1 MEEDTLFEKLKESVW
16 LSRRKIR
23 RCTVKKEDHA
33 ETRISWN
40 SIWNELKKT
49 DWCASEELTQR
60 LKVWYSFSEPSDMAC
75 DKREKRD
82 LSHTLPSFM
91 IKSLVHSE
99 DHWDQEPSTEITSP
113 KKDTVLDKSEKE
125 LIGKSIQQ
133 QIDVAQAQQSLK
145 VSLESGA
152 SSSDVYQTERQTVNQ
167 SLNSFDTQS
176 RWLPPKLSRLN
187 HLAPE
192 FTPAKTKINPVYKT
206 NAQRS
211 HTNQKYKIQSKA
223 VVKEHWCPPGRP
235 PVSERMSIFIP
246 RAPRETFTER
256 RVEQWNSEKME
267 TKSFRGK
274 QAYPP
279 HETFTQRNVEK
290 RTSKELKTKV
300 ITSKLGAPIRSS
312 FQDFQLRLKHSNAN
326 YLSPSTSC
334 VRVESPRDKR
344 KVFGL
349 DNPNP
354 NPDVPSCKTKPIYH
368 KRNRR
373 ASWKKKGKYSSP
385 SKEVPAKPKGPVFP
399 PKDYIC
405 EKGDWLVH
413 AIVSLSSKPEDVK
426 SALEKRGYKLK
437 YILKRKCNL
446 PNKWVCSLIASADRT
461 HILTSENIW
470 LNSWEVEFV
479 CSEEEIAPFL
489 GSPE

>member
-23 RCTVKKEDHA
+23 KCKVKKKDHA

-60 LKVWYSFSEPSDMAC
+60 LKVWYSFSEPSDMATE
-75 DKREKRD
+75 KREKRD

-99 DHWDQEPSTEITSP
+99 DQWDQDASTEITST
-113 KKDTVLDKSEKE
+113 KKDNVTDKSEKE

-133 QIDVAQAQQSLK
+133 QIDVIQEQLPLK
-145 VSLESGA
+145 VSLESF
-152 SSSDVYQTERQTVNQ
+152 SSSSEAYPTESRTVNQ
-167 SLNSFDTQS
+167 CLNSFDIQS
-176 RWLPPKLSRLN
+176 RWSPPKLSRLN

-192 FTPAKTKINPVYKT
+192 FTPAKAKIDPVYKT
-206 NAQRS
+206 NAKKTHS
-211 HTNQKYKIQSKA
+211 NQKYKIQSKA
-223 VVKEHWCPPGRP
+223 VVKEHWCPPARP
-235 PVSERMSIFIP
+235 QLSERASIFIP
-246 RAPRETFTER
+246 HAPRESFTWR
-256 RVEQWNSEKME
+256 KTEQWNSEKMQ

-279 HETFTQRNVEK
+279 HETFTQRSIK
-290 RTSKELKTKV
+290 KKTSEELKTKGF
-300 ITSKLGAPIRSS
+300 TSKLGAPTRSS
-312 FQDFQLRLKHSNAN
+312 YHDFQLRLKHSNAN
-326 YLSPSTSC
+326 YLSPPTSC

-349 DNPNP
+349 ENPNP
-354 NPDVPSCKTKPIYH
+354 NVPSCKTKPIYH

-373 ASWKKKGKYSSP
+373 ACWKKKSKYSSP
-385 SKEVPAKPKGPVFP
+385 SREVPAKPKGPIFP
-399 PKDYIC
+399 PKDYIY

-413 AIVSLSSKPEDVK
+413 AIVSLSSKPDDVTR
-426 SALEKRGYKLK
+426 ALEKRGYKPK

-446 PNKWVCSLIASADRT
+446 PNKWVCSLIANADRT

-489 GSPE
+489 GSPA